1 MDWGLIST
9 ILIFVV
15 GSFLSYKSA
24 TEARLRRAEAENRL
38 LELKGIHDSIKRIH
52 HRIDDVE
59 KSNED
64 VLKQLTDPDRGL
76 FVRIAKIETHLKLD

>member
-1 MDWGLIST
+1 MDWGLITT
-9 ILIFVV
+9 ILIFIV
-15 GSFLSYKSA
+15 GGLLTFKST

-64 VLKQLTDPDRGL
+64 VLKQLTDPNVGL
-76 FVRIAKIETHLKLD
+76 FVRIAKIETHLQLD